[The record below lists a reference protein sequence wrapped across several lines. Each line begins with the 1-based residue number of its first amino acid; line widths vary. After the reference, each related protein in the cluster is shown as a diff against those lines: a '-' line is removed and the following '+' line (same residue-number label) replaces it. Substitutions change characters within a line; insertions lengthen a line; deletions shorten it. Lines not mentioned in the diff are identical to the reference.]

1 MTNEQLPMVTGEKSI
16 GDIIRHTN
24 NLTADQVEKV
34 LAHQKQHG
42 LKFGESA
49 VALGFVKREDVLW
62 ALSQQFSYP
71 YSSQGPAVSAELH
84 VASSPFSEV
93 AEAFRDLRSQIITQA
108 YGENMPRKAVA
119 VVSPDIGDGKSF
131 FAANIAVAFSQLGGR
146 TLLVDADMRTPR
158 QQEIFGIESA
168 TGLSGILSGRTET
181 NVIKP
186 VEELPSLYVLPVGV
200 VPPNPLELVQRPAFA
215 LLMRELLL
223 KFDYVIVDT
232 PAAVHGSDARVIAG
246 ACGAAVAIGKAGST
260 NMDQMRKLTTAITKT
275 SANLVGVIL
284 NQH

>member
-24 NLTADQVEKV
+24 NLSADQVEKV

-71 YSSQGPAVSAELH
+71 YSSQGPTVSAELH
-84 VASSPFSEV
+84 VATSPFSEV

-200 VPPNPLELVQRPAFA
+200 VPPNPLELVQRPAFG

-232 PAAVHGSDARVIAG
+232 PAAVHGSDARVIAS